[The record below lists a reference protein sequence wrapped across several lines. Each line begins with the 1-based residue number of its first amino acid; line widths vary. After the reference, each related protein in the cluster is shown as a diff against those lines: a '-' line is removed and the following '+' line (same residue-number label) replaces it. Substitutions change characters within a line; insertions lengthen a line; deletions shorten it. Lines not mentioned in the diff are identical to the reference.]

1 MLGILIMQTSYV
13 LMKGLIM
20 IVACHVLIQMV
31 VSIEELRMTA
41 MNLRKEGLNSQQI
54 ADELSLSQDTIS
66 WLLAGT
72 KSDDRPS
79 DVRIGWRTIGVK
91 PNRIAAIGTIMAD
104 VADEELGFEEI
115 DTIVGISINGIS
127 FAHEVARN
135 LDCEVTVFRTT
146 DSGEGSGSLSN
157 KYGQVSGKKVVII
170 DDVLSTGKTMSK
182 TINSIQKAG
191 GEVGLVVVLVNKTMR
206 NEIEDI
212 PLRGVIRAVS
222 V

>member
-1 MLGILIMQTSYV
+1 
-13 LMKGLIM
+13 
-20 IVACHVLIQMV
+20 MV
-31 VSIEELRMTA
+31 VSIEELRITA
-41 MNLRKEGLNSQQI
+41 ATLRKDGLNSQQI

-66 WLLAGT
+66 WLLAGS
-72 KSDDRPS
+72 KSDDRPT

-104 VADEELGFEEI
+104 VADEELGFENI
-115 DTIVGISINGIS
+115 DTAVGISINGIT

-135 LDCEVTVFRTT
+135 LDCEFTVYRTT
-146 DSGEGSGSLSN
+146 DGGEGSGSLSN
-157 KYGQVSGKKVVII
+157 KYGQVAGKKIIII

-182 TINSIQKAG
+182 TINSIRSAG
-191 GEVGLVVVLVNKTMR
+191 GEVGLVIVLVNKTMR
-206 NEIEDI
+206 NEIEGV

>member
-1 MLGILIMQTSYV
+1 
-13 LMKGLIM
+13 
-20 IVACHVLIQMV
+20 MV
-31 VSIEELRMTA
+31 VSIEELRITA
-41 MNLRKEGLNSQQI
+41 ANLRKDGLNSQQI

-66 WLLAGT
+66 WLLAGNQ
-72 KSDDRPS
+72 SDDRPT

-104 VADEELGFEEI
+104 VADEELGFENI
-115 DTIVGISINGIS
+115 DTAVGISINGIT

-135 LDCEVTVFRTT
+135 LDCEFTVYRTT
-146 DSGEGSGSLSN
+146 DGGDGSGSLSS
-157 KYGQVSGKKVVII
+157 KYGQVAGKKILII

-182 TINSIQKAG
+182 TINSIRSAG
-191 GEVGLVVVLVNKTMR
+191 GEVGLVIVLVNKTMR
-206 NEIEDI
+206 NEIEGV

>member
-1 MLGILIMQTSYV
+1 
-13 LMKGLIM
+13 
-20 IVACHVLIQMV
+20 MV

-72 KSDDRPS
+72 QGEEQPN

-91 PNRIAAIGTIMAD
+91 PSRISAIGTIMAD
-104 VADEELGFEEI
+104 VADEELGFDNI
-115 DTIVGISINGIS
+115 DTVVGISINGIS

-135 LDCEVTVFRTT
+135 LDCEFTVFRTT
-146 DSGEGSGSLSN
+146 DSGDGNGSLSN

-182 TINSIQKAG
+182 TIDAIKEAG
-191 GEVGLVVVLVNKTMR
+191 GDVGLVIVLVNKTMR
-206 NEIEDI
+206 NEIGDV
-212 PLRGVIRAVS
+212 PLRGIIRAVS